1 MRSWLV
7 RVGFL
12 LALVPIMASADT
24 PPSVVFAEPG
34 TDGSAITRFTLRFSE
49 PMVPLG
55 QGLSG
60 RPPIRM
66 ECKVEGKGR
75 WVDPATYVWDFD
87 KALPGDTT
95 CTASL
100 RDGLETL
107 DGNRVGGTQRFEI
120 DSGGPSPSAIMT
132 GSYGDNVEEDQAF
145 IVAVNGPVDRRSI
158 VQHVYCTVDGIGER
172 IPVDLLPADT
182 PRRILSEMGSRWRA
196 ESFLE
201 NAGLPSPLPANAKE
215 RDAALANVVALK
227 CRRPLPPGRD
237 MALVWGKDVRSPSGR
252 IVGKES
258 RHDYV
263 VRDAFSA
270 RLTCSRVNAQ
280 AGCNPLEPIRVR
292 FTAEVPRAKAL
303 SLRLD
308 LGNGKLLAPIDSGRE
323 ATLSD
328 VSFKPLLTPAV
339 TAKLVIPEDVR
350 DESGR
355 ALANARRF
363 PLAFQ
368 ISATPPLVK
377 FASPFGILEA
387 KEGGVLPVTVR
398 GVEADL
404 QPKMVGIGGASA
416 RIDADDRT
424 IADWLRK
431 VAKAQE
437 DDIRDEGTEEKPKE
451 VNYTGTASILNGA
464 AGASAMNVPLP
475 GKGKEFEV
483 VGVPLGKPGFYVV
496 ELASPELG
504 RVLLG
509 RPATRYVSA
518 AALVTDMVVHFKW
531 GRAGSLAWVTSLSE
545 GKPVSGAAIRVTD
558 SCSGDQLAAGVTD
571 KKGRLAIAGGLPS
584 PTSRSGCE
592 DIGDSAPPLM
602 ISARKNDDFSF
613 TLTHWGDGIS
623 PDDFELPY
631 GWSEPEP
638 ILHSILDRTLLRA
651 GETVHMKHVYRMPT
665 PTGFRSGGSLS
676 GTLELTHSGSDTTY
690 SMPLSLDEGGLG
702 ESEWAPPKGAPSGD
716 YQVRVRV
723 GPPPAASADGDEET
737 RDDRRTIYTGQSIRV
752 EDYRLPTMRA
762 SVSGPG
768 TPSVRPRQLPLD
780 LYVGY
785 LSGGGARSAAVKL
798 RTAWS
803 MFTDAPDGWEDWT
816 FGGRKVVEG
825 TVPLDEDGSDGG
837 ETRLPDAA
845 TIPLTLD
852 TAGALRTPLE
862 MPGLEEDASLTVE
875 MDYQDANGETLT
887 ASTRVPIYAS
897 AVRLG
902 IKSDSWVQRAGD
914 MRLKVA
920 ALTIGGRPIRGQ
932 KVAIALYTRE
942 ILSARRRLIGG
953 FYAYDNVVETKR
965 IAADCSGITDDHG
978 LVRCRLDPGVSGEVI
993 AVATTSDTLGNEAR
1007 AVTSMY
1013 LAGEDEWWFGG
1024 DNGDR
1029 MDIIADAK
1037 SYRSGDTARIQVRMP
1052 FRKATALV
1060 TVEREGVLSSFVT
1073 EISGKDPTISVPLA
1087 GSYAP
1092 DVYVSVMAV
1101 RGRVS
1106 SWRVWLAELAREWN
1120 IPFLKQVANPTALVD
1135 LAKPSYRIG
1144 MTKLKVGWEAHT
1156 LKVAVRADKERY
1168 HVRDTARA
1176 VVQVL
1181 GPNGKPPAA
1190 DAEIAFAAVDEAL
1203 MVLSPNDT
1211 WNLLDAMMGER
1222 PLSVLTSTAQMQV
1235 VGKRHYG
1242 RKAVAA
1248 GGGGGGSDMSDF
1260 TRTEFKPVLLWRG
1273 RVKLDDKGRAAIDV
1287 PLVDSLSAYRLVAIA
1302 TSGGDLFGTGVA
1314 RIRTVQDLTLYSG
1327 LPPLVRSG
1335 DEYGAT
1341 FTLRNGTDKPMEVTA
1356 SAAVD
1361 GKISVGGPQTVIV
1374 PAGGA
1379 TPVTWRLTAPENVDT
1394 LRWTVSART
1403 TDGRSADRI
1412 QVDEQVIPAVPVE
1425 TWAATYLRVGGVPF
1439 SVMPPAGALPGRG
1452 SIEVALS
1459 DSPSPSLAGVRAYM
1473 QVYPFTCFEQRL
1485 SKAVVLDDKAAWARQ
1500 MDELPGYMTQEGLL
1514 RYWPSQQLSG
1524 SIALTAYALS
1534 ITADAGY
1541 EWPIER
1547 RMRLLEAMK
1556 AVVNGRLSDDN
1567 EGPSDM
1573 RLLRMQALA
1582 ALARNGE
1589 ATAEMI
1595 GQVAIPVA
1603 DMPTAMLADWLIT
1616 LDRVKGAPPQR
1627 RAAAESALR
1636 SRIVY
1641 EGTRLDIVDKARSP
1655 WWMMV
1660 SDDEMAMKALLAA
1673 IGRRGW
1679 EADAPRMMIGVALR
1693 QHRGH
1698 WDTTPANAWGTV
1710 AARRFDAVYP
1720 RAASGTTS
1728 GRLGSQTFTRA
1739 WVPSLPG
1746 KAPAR
1751 PDPMVF
1757 ALPARP
1763 SSLLLSHSA
1772 APNPWATISVKAAVP
1787 LTAPAFEG
1795 YRVSRQVSFLERKQP
1810 GKLSAGDVLRV
1821 RIEVDAP
1828 VDRTWVV
1835 VEDPIPSGASVISG
1849 GGGQSALLASQGRGE
1864 GWWPS
1869 YIERTH
1875 EAWRA
1880 YFGWLPKGRTSVEY
1894 VVRVNNSGRFQLP
1907 PTRVEAM
1914 YSPEIH
1920 AALPNRLLVVEP

>member
-1 MRSWLV
+1 MRSWLL
-7 RVGFL
+7 RFGFV
-12 LALVPIMASADT
+12 LALVPIVASADT

-34 TDGSAITRFTLRFSE
+34 TNGSAITRFTMRFSE
-49 PMVPLG
+49 AMVPLG

-66 ECKVEGKGR
+66 ACKVDGKGR
-75 WVDPATYVWDFD
+75 WVDPTTYVWDFD
-87 KALPGDTT
+87 TALPGDTI
-95 CTASL
+95 CTAEL
-100 RDGLETL
+100 RDGLTTL
-107 DGNRVGGTQRFEI
+107 DGSVVGGTQRFEI
-120 DSGGPSPSAIMT
+120 DSGGPTPKAVLT
-132 GSYGDNVEEDQAF
+132 GSSGDGIEEDQAF
-145 IVAVNGPVDRRSI
+145 IVAVNGPVDRTSI
-158 VQHVYCTVDGIGER
+158 APNVYCTVDGIGER
-172 IPVDLLPADT
+172 IPVDLLPSDT
-182 PRRILSEMGSRWRA
+182 PGRLLSEMGSRWSA

-201 NAGLPSPLPANAKE
+201 DAGLPSPLPASAKE

-237 MALVWGKDVRSPSGR
+237 MALVWGKNVRSPSGR
-252 IVGKES
+252 IAGKET
-258 RHDYV
+258 RHDYE
-263 VRDAFSA
+263 VRTAFTA
-270 RLTCSRVNAQ
+270 RLSCSRVNAN
-280 AGCNPLEPIRVR
+280 AGCNPLEPVNVR
-292 FTAEVPRAKAL
+292 FSAEVPRAKAL

-308 LGNGKLLAPIDSGRE
+308 LGGGKLQAPIDKGRE
-323 ATLSD
+323 ATLSE
-328 VSFKPLLTPAV
+328 VSFKPLLTPAI
-339 TAKLVIPEDVR
+339 TARLLVPEDLR

-355 ALANARRF
+355 ALANGRRF
-363 PLAFQ
+363 PLSFE

-377 FASPFGILEA
+377 FAAPFGILEA
-387 KEGGVLPVTVR
+387 REGGVLPVTVR
-398 GVEADL
+398 GVEPDL
-404 QPKMVGIGGASA
+404 QPKMVGIAGASA
-416 RIDADDRT
+416 RIDADDRV

-431 VAKAQE
+431 IAKAQE
-437 DDIRDEGTEEKPKE
+437 DDIRDEGTEDKPKE
-451 VNYTGTASILNGA
+451 VNYTGTTSLLNEA
-464 AGASAMNVPLP
+464 AGASAMSVPLP

-483 VGVPLGKPGFYVV
+483 IGVPLGKPGFYVV

-518 AALVTDMVVHFKW
+518 AALVTDMTVHFKW

-545 GKPVSGAAIRVTD
+545 GKPVAGAAIRVTD
-558 SCSGDQLAAGVTD
+558 SCSGEQLAAGTTD
-571 KKGRLAIAGGLPS
+571 KKGRLAIASGLPS

-592 DIGDSAPPLM
+592 HLGDSSPPLM
-602 ISARKNDDFSF
+602 ISARKGGDFSF
-613 TLTHWGDGIS
+613 TMTQWSDGIS
-623 PDDFELPY
+623 PGDFELPY

-638 ILHSILDRTLLRA
+638 ILHTILDRTLLRA
-651 GETVHMKHVYRMPT
+651 GEMVHMKHVYRMPT
-665 PTGFRSGGSLS
+665 AGGFRSGGSLS
-676 GTLELTHSGSDTTY
+676 GTLELSHSGSDTTY
-690 SMPLSLDEGGLG
+690 SLPLALDEGGIG
-702 ESEWAPPKGAPSGD
+702 ESEWSPPAGAPSGD
-716 YQVRVRV
+716 YQIRVRV
-723 GPPPAASADGDEET
+723 GPPPSSAGDDEDA
-737 RDDRRTIYTGQSIRV
+737 DDSRETIYTGQSIRV

-762 SVSGPG
+762 SVSGPK
-768 TPSVRPRQLPLD
+768 TASVRPRQLPLD

-785 LSGGGARSAAVKL
+785 LSGGGARGAAVKL

-803 MFTDAPDGWEDWT
+803 TFGDAPDGWEGWT
-816 FGGRKVVEG
+816 FGGRRIVEG

-837 ETRLPDAA
+837 ESRLPDAA
-845 TIPLTLD
+845 TLPLALD
-852 TAGALRTPLE
+852 NAGALRTPLE
-862 MPGLEEDASLTVE
+862 MPVLDDDAQLTVE

-887 ASTRVPIYAS
+887 ASTRVPVYAS

-902 IKSDSWVQRAGD
+902 IESDGWVQRAGD

-920 ALTIGGRPIRGQ
+920 ALTIDGRPIRGQ

-965 IAADCSGITDDHG
+965 IAADCSGVSDDHG
-978 LVRCRLDPGVSGEVI
+978 LIRCRLDPGVSGEVI
-993 AVATTSDTLGNEAR
+993 AVATTTDTLGNEAR
-1007 AVTSMY
+1007 AVTSLY
-1013 LAGEDEWWFGG
+1013 LAGEDDWWFGG

-1037 SYRSGDTARIQVRMP
+1037 SYRSNDTARIQVRMP

-1106 SWRVWLAELAREWN
+1106 SWKVWLAELAQEWN

-1144 MTKLKVGWEAHT
+1144 MTRLKVGWEGHR
-1156 LKVAVRADKERY
+1156 LDVAVRADKERY
-1168 HVRDTARA
+1168 HVRDTAHA
-1176 VVQVL
+1176 MVQVR
-1181 GPNGKPPAA
+1181 GPGGKPPA

-1203 MVLSPNDT
+1203 MVLSPNDS
-1211 WNLLDAMMGER
+1211 WKLLDAMMGER

-1248 GGGGGGSDMSDF
+1248 GGGGGGGGDLTDF
-1260 TRTEFKPVLLWRG
+1260 TRTEFKPVLLWKG
-1273 RVKLDDKGRAAIDV
+1273 RVRLDEKGRAAVDV
-1287 PLVDSLSAYRLVAIA
+1287 PLADSLSAYRLVAIA
-1302 TSGGDLFGTGVA
+1302 TSGGDLFGTGSTQ
-1314 RIRTVQDLTLYSG
+1314 IRTVQDLTLYSG

-1341 FTLRNGTDKPMEVTA
+1341 FTLRNGSDRAMEVTA

-1361 GKISVGGPQTVIV
+1361 GKISVGGPQTVII

-1379 TPVTWRLTAPENVDT
+1379 APVTWRLTAPDNVET
-1394 LRWTVSART
+1394 LRWTVSARSA
-1403 TDGRSADRI
+1403 DGRSADRI

-1425 TWAATYLRVGGVPF
+1425 TWAATYMRVGGAPF
-1439 SVMPPAGALPGRG
+1439 SLMPPAGALPGRG
-1452 SIEVALS
+1452 GVEVALS
-1459 DSPSPSLAGVRAYM
+1459 DSPTPSLSGVRAYM
-1473 QVYPFTCFEQRL
+1473 SAYPFTCFEQRL
-1485 SKAVVLDDKAAWARQ
+1485 SKAVALDDKAAWARQ
-1500 MDELPGYMTQEGLL
+1500 MDELPGYMTQDGLL

-1541 EWPIER
+1541 PWPDER
-1547 RMRLLEAMK
+1547 RERLLEAMK
-1556 AVVNGRLSDDN
+1556 AVVNGRLTDDN

-1582 ALARNGE
+1582 ALARNGQ

-1616 LDRVKGAPPQR
+1616 LDHVKGAPPQR
-1627 RAAAESALR
+1627 RAAAEAALR
-1636 SRIVY
+1636 GRIVY

-1693 QHRGH
+1693 QQRGH
-1698 WDTTPANAWGTV
+1698 WDTTPANAWGSV
-1710 AARRFDAVYP
+1710 AARRFDAAYP
-1720 RAASGTTS
+1720 RAAAGTTT
-1728 GRLGSQTFTRA
+1728 GRLLTQTFTRA
-1739 WVPSLPG
+1739 WLPSLPG

-1751 PDPMVF
+1751 PEPMLF

-1763 SSLLLSHSA
+1763 SPLLLSHSA
-1772 APNPWATISVKAAVP
+1772 APNPWATITIKAAVP

-1795 YRVSRQVSFLERKQP
+1795 YRIARTVSFLERKQMDR
-1810 GKLSAGDVLRV
+1810 LSAGDVLKV

-1849 GGGQSALLASQGRGE
+1849 SGGQSSLLAAQGRGGE

-1869 YIERTH
+1869 YIERSN

-1880 YFGWLPKGRTSVEY
+1880 YYGWLPKGRTSVEY
-1894 VVRVNNSGRFQLP
+1894 VLRVNNSGRFQLP

-1920 AALPNRLLVVEP
+1920 AALPNRTLVVAP